1 MTVEVWM
8 GKNFDTSYER
18 EAVGKFLDD
27 MEFRFGNEE
36 KLHLVLMDYYIEN
49 RQIDLT
55 VLKKDAIIPIDL
67 KECHEQFT
75 ASENGDW
82 STPSGHIVG
91 SQDRNPFQQV
101 QEYRIKWFN
110 LLKGNKHKFR
120 CLEKVADDRPFWYST
135 CIVSISH
142 SLHPNSTNKISSDSW
157 WLRLF
162 GIDELAKKIEFQT
175 NKYMNFSDNELRK
188 IASDLLSLKQ
198 KSHQTR
204 RNTTEWK
211 NKLKEREERLENR
224 EVEIKQKEKELAK
237 REEFLGYQEAALKK
251 WADELQK
258 AKESL

>member
-1 MTVEVWM
+1 MTIEVWM

-55 VLKKDAIIPIDL
+55 VLKNDAIIPIEL
-67 KECHEQFT
+67 KECHEPFL

-82 STPSGHIVG
+82 CTPSGYIVG
-91 SQDRNPFQQV
+91 SEDRNPFQQV
-101 QEYRIKWFN
+101 YEHRIKWFN
-110 LLKGNKHKFR
+110 LLKANKHKFR
-120 CLEKVADDRPFWYST
+120 CLDNAPDGRPFWYST
-135 CIVSISH
+135 CIVAISP
-142 SLHPNSTNKISSDSW
+142 SLHPNITNKISSDSW
-157 WLRLF
+157 WFRLF
-162 GIDELAKKIEFQT
+162 GLDELAKQIEFQT
-175 NKYMNFSDNELRK
+175 NKYMNFSDDELRK

-198 KSHQTR
+198 KSHQAR
-204 RNTTEWK
+204 KNTKEWE
-211 NKLKEREERLENR
+211 NKLKEREERLEKR
-224 EVEIKQKEKELAK
+224 ELEIKQKEKELAK

-258 AKESL
+258 GKESL